1 MSLVHA
7 PSRPRASSVSTP
19 ASEVSLAL
27 ANLKSRRMSA
37 PAKMSSLGE
46 TEELIVPAGG
56 MKPITTAFDPNSSSP
71 LPSAKFITRDGRFGP
86 SRPRSQLADSQ
97 ATTNDGLGK
106 TDTAHDDTNTNKA
119 TTPGQLLAWADN
131 ILAEVSATSWGKK
144 VAEQFSLQPS
154 SYQKMSSTEGEV
166 GASPDALLSRLRVL
180 EMLDSAT
187 EDAQRPP
194 QLKIRHETE
203 DSPTGAS
210 WEGSSHSLEVLA
222 A

>member
-1 MSLVHA
+1 
-7 PSRPRASSVSTP
+7 VSTP

-71 LPSAKFITRDGRFGP
+71 LPSAKFITRDGRFGS

-144 VAEQFSLQPS
+144 VQQKVTSRSSSRRPS
-154 SYQKMSSTEGEV
+154 GSQNISPKEGEAV
-166 GASPDALLSRLRVL
+166 DSDDLLSRLRQL
-180 EMLDSAT
+180 EMMDGAAA
-187 EDAQRPP
+187 DVQ
-194 QLKIRHETE
+194 Q
-203 DSPTGAS
+203 SPRMEISHVPARLTGAS
-210 WEGSSHSLEVLA
+210 WEGSLPAPSHSLAVLA